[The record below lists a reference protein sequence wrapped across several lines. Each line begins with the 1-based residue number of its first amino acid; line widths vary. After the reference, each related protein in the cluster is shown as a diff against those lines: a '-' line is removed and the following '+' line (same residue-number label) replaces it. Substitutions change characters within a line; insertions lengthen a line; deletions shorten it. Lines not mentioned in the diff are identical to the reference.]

1 MRGYQKKNLLLLRR
15 SSFSRCELQYRMVRY
30 DQFPEFGRR
39 KKKIL
44 SKRGR
49 GLLSRTR
56 YLKVEATS
64 REIRRF
70 KTDLMT
76 RDNVRRV
83 LLLVCRA
90 AAYYV
95 YSTYETRNI
104 FNLIGNIQKICNRK
118 YSKNNIHG
126 VPFKSFLFNS
136 LKL

>member
-90 AAYYV
+90 VAYYV